1 MANLQSL
8 TVNDT
13 GNLTLPSGSTGQRP
27 TLTTNIV
34 RWTNTGSQA
43 VSVLSGSAT
52 TTTTSWTCPAGVT
65 SIEVLVVAGGGAG
78 GAGGTGNPY
87 GGGGGGAGG
96 VIYNASFPVTPT
108 TVYTV
113 TVGAGGSAASA
124 SGTPAS
130 GSAGNNSVFGSLTA
144 IGGGYGANYT
154 NQTGGTGGSGGGGTA
169 ASVVTLSN
177 PPGQGTAGQG
187 FAGGYGHQ
195 DNVSQ
200 GGGGGG
206 AGGPGTTVFQS
217 GVYPTFAG
225 HGGPGVAYDISG
237 TFTYYGGGGGG
248 SGESTVYGDGGIG
261 GGGTGGNS
269 GNGTAGTASTG
280 GGGGG
285 ASRGAGN
292 SAGSGGSGVVI
303 IRYATTA
310 STTLPAGETR
320 YNSTLGVVE
329 TYNSKNTWTPRI
341 SPTKSETNLGT
352 GLILNLD
359 PSNYVSGTT
368 WADTSGYGNNT
379 TLTNSPIF
387 TSVANGGSYF
397 TLNGSSQYMEFNPNY
412 IFPGASYQ
420 STTAEFTINVWVNWA
435 SFPSSN
441 NDEIISWWASGAQT
455 YMDGFLGTS
464 SIAGTG
470 TNANPIIRFGDGW
483 ITPVSFNSTTDV
495 NKWINITAIKTVNN
509 AYIYVNGALRATL
522 GSALSWG
529 FNSPARIGYQGAGEY
544 FNGRLGLVQIW
555 NRAFSAT
562 EVRNTYNTQ
571 LTRYSSSVYLDKP
584 AIVQNGLIFNVDASD
599 PASNP
604 GYTNGGEGYT
614 NNVAFWFDTA
624 GGQHLGLQ
632 GYPKFSTAYGAP
644 ALYLNGSSQYAQT
657 LSNISMTFNG
667 GRTIEAWAYYTTV
680 SRAQGLFEVGTQS
693 PSYINFYMGTNNF
706 MRLEDFSS
714 SGTAGDI
721 TSSTTITT
729 GKWYHFVGVVTNSTS
744 NNINLLELYVNG
756 VREAIGTQTSPFPT
770 SVTGPI
776 KLGAYSGAMTGAIGA
791 ARIYNRP
798 LTGNEVQQNFQ
809 ATRGRYGI

>member
-1 MANLQSL
+1 MATLQSL
-8 TVNDT
+8 IVNDT

-43 VSVLSGSAT
+43 VSVLAGSAT
-52 TTTTSWTCPAGVT
+52 TTTTSWTCPTGVT

-78 GAGGTGNPY
+78 GQAGGSPY

-96 VIYNASFPVTPT
+96 VIYNSSFPVTPT

-113 TVGAGGSAASA
+113 TVGAGGLAAAAAASA
-124 SGTPAS
+124 PLSGTA
-130 GSAGNNSVFGSLTA
+130 GSNSIFGSLTA

-187 FAGGYGHQ
+187 YAGGYGHQ

-206 AGGPGTTVFQS
+206 AGGVGTTVWQS

-237 TFTYYGGGGGG
+237 TFTWYAGGGGG

-261 GGGTGGNS
+261 GGGRGGV
-269 GNGTAGTASTG
+269 NGTSAGTGTSGTASTG

-285 ASRGAGN
+285 ASRGNWKAGD
-292 SAGSGGSGVVI
+292 GGSGVVV

-310 STTLPAGETR
+310 TTTLPLGETR
-320 YNSTLGVVE
+320 YNSTLNVVE
-329 TYNSKNTWTPRI
+329 TYNNKNAWVPRV
-341 SPTKSETNLGT
+341 STTKSEPNTAN

-368 WADTSGYGNNT
+368 WIDTSGLNNHA
-379 TLTNSPIF
+379 TLYNTPTYTASTN
-387 TSVANGGSYF
+387 NGGYF
-397 TLNGSSQYMEFNPNY
+397 TLNGTNQYMDFGSNYVIPNAVLRSNP
-412 IFPGASYQ
+412 PD
-420 STTAEFTINVWVNWA
+420 ELTINVWVNWA
-435 SFPSSN
+435 TIGGTG
-441 NDEIISWWASGAQT
+441 NDEIISWWSGNVSDT
-455 YMDGFLGTS
+455 LSDGFLGSTS
-464 SIAGTG
+464 AGNIRWGDANQTSIA
-470 TNANPIIRFGDGW
+470 P
-483 ITPVSFNSTTDV
+483 FNTTADI
-495 NKWINITAIKTVNN
+495 NKWINITAVYTVNN
-509 AYIYVNGALRATL
+509 GYIYINGALRFTR
-522 GSALSWG
+522 GSAMQFG
-529 FNSPARIGYQGAGEY
+529 INSYPTIGRHPGSAEW
-544 FNGRLGLVQIW
+544 FNGRIGLFQMW
-555 NRAFSAT
+555 NRALTAA
-562 EVRNTYNTQ
+562 EIRNNYNTQ
-571 LTRYSSSVYLDKP
+571 STRYATNVYLDKP

-667 GRTIEAWAYYTTV
+667 GRTIEEATNELITQYPEHKENILAYYERWEEMLNGSTV
-680 SRAQGLFEVGTQS
+680 ALPVMFNLVWLDEVPMPTLPIWLV
-693 PSYINFYMGTNNF
+693 PSYAKKT
-706 MRLEDFSS
+706 LPLV
-714 SGTAGDI
+714 A
-721 TSSTTITT
+721 
-729 GKWYHFVGVVTNSTS
+729 
-744 NNINLLELYVNG
+744 EL
-756 VREAIGTQTSPFPT
+756 PP
-770 SVTGPI
+770 
-776 KLGAYSGAMTGAIGA
+776 AM
-791 ARIYNRP
+791 
-798 LTGNEVQQNFQ
+798 
-809 ATRGRYGI
+809 